1 MSYRVYAELSP
12 KPFLPG
18 DQLDVVTSDRTASF
32 YINLEDWDGRYKF
45 FIELDA
51 KTQTLT
57 TNELF
62 DGEWAD
68 GFKIK
73 ANIPAD
79 ADDTVLEISYKDD
92 GNYILKFNGC
102 EIERKSSYW
111 PGEIR
116 QVGGE
121 ADDLEVIVT
130 YGKGHEGVPE
140 VEIEDDLANEML
152 D

>member
-1 MSYRVYAELSP
+1 MTYRVYAELSP

-18 DQLDVVTSDRTASF
+18 DQIEVVSSDRTSSF

-45 FIELDA
+45 FIEVDA

-68 GFKIK
+68 GFKVK
-73 ANIPAD
+73 AAIPEG
-79 ADDTVLEISYKDD
+79 ADDTVLEIGYKDD
-92 GNYILKFNGC
+92 GNYTLKFNGC

-130 YGKGHEGVPE
+130 AGSGHDGGAEAR
-140 VEIEDDLANEML
+140 IEDDLANEML